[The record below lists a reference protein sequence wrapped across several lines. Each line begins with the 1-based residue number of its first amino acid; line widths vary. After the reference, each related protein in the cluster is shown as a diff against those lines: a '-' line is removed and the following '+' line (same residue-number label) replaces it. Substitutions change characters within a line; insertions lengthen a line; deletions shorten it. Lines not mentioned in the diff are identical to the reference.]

1 MNPELRTAREASVIR
16 RALQPFRGGFMIGS
30 MQVLSTYRFTVDEY
44 HRLGEV
50 GILGED
56 DRVELLDGDLITM
69 APIGGEHRTLVDSLN
84 LLFANRVEKD
94 RYRIG
99 IQNPISLNSYSEP
112 QPDVVLYD
120 SSVLG
125 RHPRPNE
132 IFLLAEVADT
142 SLSYDL
148 GPKLEAY
155 ARAGIREVWVIDAIR
170 RHVLVHR
177 QPDQGHYQTML
188 ELTVDGVVT
197 VEAFPDITL
206 PVNTFLR

>member
-1 MNPELRTAREASVIR
+1 
-16 RALQPFRGGFMIGS
+16 MIGS

-99 IQNPISLNSYSEP
+99 IQNPISLDSYSEP
-112 QPDVVLYD
+112 QPDVALYA

-170 RHVLVHR
+170 RRVLVHR
-177 QPDQGHYQTML
+177 QPDQGHYQTRL
-188 ELTVDGVVT
+188 ELAVDGVVT

>member
-1 MNPELRTAREASVIR
+1 
-16 RALQPFRGGFMIGS
+16 MIGA
-30 MQVLSTYRFTVDEY
+30 MQVLSTYRFTVDAY

-56 DRVELLDGDLITM
+56 DRVELLDGDLIAM
-69 APIGGEHRTLVDSLN
+69 APIGGEHRTLCDSLN
-84 LLFANRVEKD
+84 LLLANRAETGQ
-94 RYRIG
+94 YRIG
-99 IQNPISLNSYSEP
+99 IQNPISLDSYSEP
-112 QPDVVLYD
+112 QPDVVLYA

-125 RHPRPNE
+125 RNHRPNE

-170 RHVLVHR
+170 RRVLVHR
-177 QPDQGHYQTML
+177 QPVQGQYQTRL
-188 ELTVDGVVT
+188 ELAVDDLVT

-206 PVNTFLR
+206 PVNT

>member
-1 MNPELRTAREASVIR
+1 
-16 RALQPFRGGFMIGS
+16 

-56 DRVELLDGDLITM
+56 DRVELLNGDLITM
-69 APIGGEHRTLVDSLN
+69 APIGGEHRTVVDTLI
-84 LLFANRVEKD
+84 LLLAAKTEGG

-99 IQNPISLNSYSEP
+99 IQNPVSLNSYSEP

-132 IFLLAEVADT
+132 IFLLIEVADS
-142 SLSYDL
+142 SLSYDV
-148 GPKLEAY
+148 GPKLDAY
-155 ARAGIREVWVIDAIR
+155 ARAGICEVWVIDIIR
-170 RHVLVHR
+170 RRVLIHR
-177 QPDQGHYQTML
+177 QPDQGRYETRL
-188 ELTVDGVVT
+188 ELPMDGVLT
-197 VEAFPDITL
+197 IEAFPDITL
-206 PVNTFLR
+206 PVAKVIHT

>member
-1 MNPELRTAREASVIR
+1 
-16 RALQPFRGGFMIGS
+16 

-44 HRLGEV
+44 HRLGEA

-69 APIGGEHRTLVDSLN
+69 APIGGQHRTLVDSLN
-84 LLFANRVEKD
+84 LLFASRAEEN

-99 IQNPISLNSYSEP
+99 IQNPIFLGPYSEP
-112 QPDVVLYD
+112 QPDIVLYD

-170 RHVLVHR
+170 RRVLVHR
-177 QPDQGHYQTML
+177 QPDQDSYQTKL
-188 ELTVDGVVT
+188 DVTADGAVT

-206 PVNTFLR
+206 PVGRFLR

>member
-1 MNPELRTAREASVIR
+1 
-16 RALQPFRGGFMIGS
+16 

-84 LLFANRVEKD
+84 LLFASRVEKN

-99 IQNPISLNSYSEP
+99 IQNPISLDSYSEP
-112 QPDVVLYD
+112 QPGVVLYN

-125 RHPRPNE
+125 RHPQPNE
-132 IFLLAEVADT
+132 VFLLVEVADT
-142 SLSYDL
+142 SLSYDT

-155 ARAGIREVWVIDAIR
+155 ARSRIREVWVIDAIR
-170 RHVLVHR
+170 RRVLVHR
-177 QPDQGHYQTML
+177 QPDQGRYQAKL
-188 ELTVDGVVT
+188 ELAVDGVVT
-197 VEAFPDITL
+197 VEVFPDITL
-206 PVNTFLR
+206 PVSTFLR

>member
-1 MNPELRTAREASVIR
+1 MQARL
-16 RALQPFRGGFMIGS
+16 LQPSLGRPMIRS

-84 LLFANRVEKD
+84 LLFASRAEKD
-94 RYRIG
+94 QYRIG
-99 IQNPISLNSYSEP
+99 IQNPISLDSYSEP

-142 SLSYDL
+142 SLSYDI

-170 RHVLVHR
+170 RRVLVHR
-177 QPDQGHYQTML
+177 QPNQGHYQTKL
-188 ELTVDGVVT
+188 ELVAGEVVT

-206 PVNTFLR
+206 PISTFLR

>member
-1 MNPELRTAREASVIR
+1 M
-16 RALQPFRGGFMIGS
+16 GS
-30 MQVLSTYRFTVDEY
+30 MQVLSTYRFTVDEF

-69 APIGGEHRTLVDSLN
+69 APIGGEHRTLVDSLT
-84 LLFANRVEKD
+84 LLFATRVGKN

-99 IQNPISLNSYSEP
+99 IQNPISLDSYSEP

-125 RHPRPNE
+125 RHPQPHE
-132 IFLLAEVADT
+132 IFLLIEVADT
-142 SLSYDL
+142 SLSYDI

-155 ARAGIREVWVIDAIR
+155 ARARIREVWVIDAIR
-170 RHVLVHR
+170 RRVLVHR
-177 QPDQGHYQTML
+177 QPDQGHYQTKL
-188 ELTVDGVVT
+188 ELATDGAVT
-197 VEAFPDITL
+197 VEAFSDITF
-206 PVNTFLR
+206 PVSTFLL